1 MSTYMLKCAT
11 VISVSS
17 HSKKF
22 LFIICFNFTTFKPF
36 LLVLPVCRIDNA
48 TTVQLLLDIV
58 PCLSNSSISR
68 LVVVLQSII
77 HVGLYALVEV
87 ILEDEGCNGGSELR
101 EEDE

>member
-1 MSTYMLKCAT
+1 MKSYLDITNHHHF
-11 VISVSS
+11 
-17 HSKKF
+17 HSA
-22 LFIICFNFTTFKPF
+22 FTTSKRFQ
-36 LLVLPVCRIDNA
+36 LVLIVLPVCRIDNA

-58 PCLSNSSISR
+58 PCLSNSAISR
-68 LVVVLQSII
+68 LVVVLQSIV